1 MRSDVIEDFDASTDP
16 VELIRKL
23 RRSLGRIFHDTNN
36 PLAIVSGNAQF
47 LLEVGRSMELES
59 DLIQPMQDIEEAS
72 ERVADG
78 LKEISMLRDRIGD
91 YLKQRA
97 DVELRNPGSLE

>member
-1 MRSDVIEDFDASTDP
+1 MRSDVIEEFDASTDP

-23 RRSLGRIFHDTNN
+23 RSSLGRIFHDTNN

-72 ERVADG
+72 ERVAEG

-97 DVELRNPGSLE
+97 ESGTS

>member
-1 MRSDVIEDFDASTDP
+1 MIEEFDASTDP

-23 RRSLGRIFHDTNN
+23 RRNLGRIFHDTNN

-47 LLEVGRSMELES
+47 LLEVGRSMELDN
-59 DLIQPMQDIEEAS
+59 DLIQPMEDIEEAS
-72 ERVADG
+72 ERVAEG

-91 YLKQRA
+91 YLKQR
-97 DVELRNPGSLE
+97 EESGTS